1 MPLGL
6 VTLTLPGLND
16 AALLLGHLG
25 NQILLWSQSSQTWAV
40 ELLFILH
47 RKVMK
52 ILQNPIPCLRGRRK
66 QATNGRRWDNGC
78 ADLDFAVIDG
88 KAVTGA
94 ASAWR
99 HKLPRLRE
107 AGRDWVALISYQILE
122 ESISWG
128 EKLFSRGIQRM
139 DRKLSKPKT
148 NCGHMNS
155 YRNKKPSLYLYFFAF
170 I

>member
-52 ILQNPIPCLRGRRK
+52 ILQNPIPCLRGKRK
-66 QATNGRRWDNGC
+66 QATNGRR
-78 ADLDFAVIDG
+78 
-88 KAVTGA
+88 
-94 ASAWR
+94 
-99 HKLPRLRE
+99 
-107 AGRDWVALISYQILE
+107 
-122 ESISWG
+122 
-128 EKLFSRGIQRM
+128 
-139 DRKLSKPKT
+139 
-148 NCGHMNS
+148 
-155 YRNKKPSLYLYFFAF
+155 
-170 I
+170 